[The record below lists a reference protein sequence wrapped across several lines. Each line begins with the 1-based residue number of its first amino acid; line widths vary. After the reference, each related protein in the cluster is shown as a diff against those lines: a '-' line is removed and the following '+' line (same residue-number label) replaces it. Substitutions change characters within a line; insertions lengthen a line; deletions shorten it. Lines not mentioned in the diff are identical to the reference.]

1 MTDRAEP
8 RSPASASSRARLA
21 LAPAAALTL
30 ALGACSRAINPTPA
44 PEPQPYAEEPPP
56 PLLGEAPSQGPKGPD
71 ETGLLGGPPA
81 PGAEGGAEASATIRF
96 RRPDGVVVSTM
107 KTIPDPEPAPAVT
120 PPRQQGTARRHTR
133 LHGRIDRSGAMT
145 VTAAPRVVT
154 PAPAPTTAIAPMAP
168 AAPAEPAGDLAKAPQ
183 SPFVHVL
190 PLTAPS
196 DSKLASLQASL
207 AGGDAAGAKFSVGDA
222 ISKGLAGEVELRL
235 PAGLAAKLKAEA
247 AKLGLGA
254 AARTAEVSARLS
266 GEGYQIDPSGPQ
278 TAALKPDE
286 EIVFNWRVVP
296 GENAASGPLKAEADM
311 ALTGA
316 GAAKTFALAA
326 VDQTPAPAPPPAKPV
341 AATRG
346 QTQAKWAL
354 AIILILLAVMVL
366 AGVWR
371 NYKDRRR
378 AEAERRQRERA
389 ARAFAEEPAAEPAR
403 SVDGSPRLTPQPIP
417 SARPRP

>member
-1 MTDRAEP
+1 MTDRAAP
-8 RSPASASSRARLA
+8 CSLASTSSRALGSRLTLGSA
-21 LAPAAALTL
+21 IALTL

-56 PLLGEAPSQGPKGPD
+56 PLLGEAPSRGPKPPD

-107 KTIPDPEPAPAVT
+107 KTIPDPEPAPVAM
-120 PPRQQGTARRHTR
+120 PPRREPPPRRHAR

-145 VTAAPRVVT
+145 VTAATRVVT
-154 PAPAPTTAIAPMAP
+154 PAPAPATAIAPVTPAAP
-168 AAPAEPAGDLAKAPQ
+168 AAPTENLAKAPEA
-183 SPFVHVL
+183 PFTHVL
-190 PLTAPS
+190 PLAAPS
-196 DSKLASLQASL
+196 DPALASLQGAL
-207 AGGDAAGAKFSVGDA
+207 AGGDAAGAKLSTPESIA
-222 ISKGLAGEVELRL
+222 KGLAGEVELRL
-235 PAGLAAKLKAEA
+235 PAGLMAKLQAEA
-247 AKLGLGA
+247 AKLGLSA

-266 GEGYQIDPSGPQ
+266 GAGYQIDPSGPQ

-286 EIVFNWRVVP
+286 DIVFNWRVVP
-296 GENAASGPLKAEADM
+296 GENAAAGPLKAEADM

-316 GAAKTFALAA
+316 GPAKTFALAA
-326 VDQTPAPAPPPAKPV
+326 VDQTPAPAAPETPV
-341 AATRG
+341 VATRG

-389 ARAFAEEPAAEPAR
+389 ARAFAEDPAPEAPKA
-403 SVDGSPRLTPQPIP
+403 G
-417 SARPRP
+417 